1 MRRLGVAA
9 WLAVSLLAA
18 STAQAQTAT
27 TATAP
32 TGTKRELALKL
43 ATQQAGP
50 ELDRLVVQ
58 LTNSAVQPMI
68 DVYSRRLET
77 QVAKDKQA
85 KAAEQLNVELKRYGD
100 EVVKIVQAKAAKVSE
115 ETLANVYAEN
125 FTEEELRQLTV
136 FFASAT
142 VKKYQALTPQ
152 LSNAVVQKMV
162 EATRPDIQARAKTF
176 EEAATRIVGADK
188 PKK

>member
-1 MRRLGVAA
+1 MRMRGGALWLVLSLVLLG
-9 WLAVSLLAA
+9 A
-18 STAQAQTAT
+18 SAGRAQTTT
-27 TATAP
+27 TATP
-32 TGTKRELALKL
+32 GGKRELARKL
-43 ATQQAGP
+43 ANQQAGP
-50 ELDRLVVQ
+50 ELERLVVQ

-100 EVVKIVQAKAAKVSE
+100 EVVKIVQGKAARISE

-125 FTEEELRQLTV
+125 FTEEELRQLTT

-142 VKKYQALTPQ
+142 VKKYQGLTPQ

-162 EATRPDIQARAKTF
+162 EATRADIQARAKTF